1 MSNFGSD
8 DIVIVFDNSAG
19 TTVNVS
25 QSILEL
31 NGVDVEAMLE
41 ESHTFGD
48 SWVENLPVG
57 VNKVGDITMKGFY
70 DDDADTGFNFMFKNV
85 GETRTFAVTWGS
97 TKITTVEAVIK
108 NYRRLPSRGEL
119 TKAEAVLE
127 TAYEAA
133 EDGLDEA
140 HSYLKRQWR
149 QRPVAV
155 AATVLGVGMLIGI
168 ALGSRR

>member
-1 MSNFGSD
+1 MTNKND
-8 DIVIVFDNSAG
+8 RVRRARAMAAG
-19 TTVNVS
+19 
-25 QSILEL
+25 
-31 NGVDVEAMLE
+31 
-41 ESHTFGD
+41 F
-48 SWVENLPVG
+48 
-57 VNKVGDITMKGFY
+57 
-70 DDDADTGFNFMFKNV
+70 ADTAR
-85 GETRTFAVTWGS
+85 EQAE
-97 TKITTVEAVIK
+97 EAFEAA
-108 NYRRLPSRGEL
+108 RE
-119 TKAEAVLE
+119 KAEAVLE